1 MRPITTIVALA
12 AMLTM
17 AGCMGA
23 RPATAVQVQ
32 AKGVQA
38 RQTEIKQITV
48 AQVGPHLKAHPKATL
63 LDVRMP
69 DEYTEGHAP
78 GALLRPLPE
87 LSQWAAGLDKS
98 APYVVI
104 CRSGSRSMKAA
115 TQLVALGFTD
125 ITNVQGGM
133 LAWEQDPKLPVVRG
147 PEPGVWPA
155 ARPAK

>member
-1 MRPITTIVALA
+1 MRPITTVVALA

-32 AKGVQA
+32 GKGVQA

-48 AQVGPHLKAHPKATL
+48 AQVGPHLKAQPKAVL
-63 LDVRMP
+63 IDVRMP

-78 GALLRPLPE
+78 GAALRPLPE

-115 TQLVALGFTD
+115 TQLVGLGFTN

-133 LAWEQDPKLPVVRG
+133 LAWEQDPSLPVVRG
-147 PEPGVWPA
+147 AEPGVWPA
-155 ARPAK
+155 ARKAR

>member
-1 MRPITTIVALA
+1 MRPFTAAVALA
-12 AMLTM
+12 TLLTV

-48 AQVGPHLKAHPKATL
+48 AEVGPHLKAHPKAVL

-87 LSQWAAGLDKS
+87 LAKWAAGLDKS

-115 TQLVALGFTD
+115 TQLVGLGFTN

-133 LAWEQDPKLPVVRG
+133 LAWEQNPDLPVVRG
-147 PEPGVWPA
+147 SEPGVWPT

>member
-1 MRPITTIVALA
+1 MRPLATVVALA
-12 AMLTM
+12 TVLTL

-32 AKGVQA
+32 GKGVQA
-38 RQTEIKQITV
+38 RQAEIKQITV
-48 AQVGPHLKAHPKATL
+48 AQVGPHLSAQPKATL
-63 LDVRMP
+63 IDVRMP

-78 GALLRPLPE
+78 GAALRPLPE
-87 LSQWAAGLDKS
+87 LPRWAAGLDKA

-115 TQLVALGFTD
+115 TQLVGLGFTH

-133 LAWEQDPKLPVVRG
+133 LAWEQDPNLPVVRG
-147 PEPGVWPA
+147 AEPGVWPA